1 MNFIIEFVL
10 IRLYSSLFPVDTI
23 IITVIIF
30 AIECSVAPYWENK
43 LNKLREKNLRWPKWT
58 WFAVI

>member
-43 LNKLREKNLRWPKWT
+43 LNKLREKNLR
-58 WFAVI
+58 